1 MSEYLVD
8 RLRKEI
14 ATLEAEV
21 LELRER
27 SGIIM
32 VVEVLLAVVCFL
44 GGYAFGVWYGNR

>member
-14 ATLEAEV
+14 AALEAEV

-32 VVEVLLAVVCFL
+32 VAEVLLMVVCFL
-44 GGYAFGVWYGNR
+44 GGYAFGVWYAK